1 MEFNH
6 QQRQVLC
13 SLAQAEI
20 KRQKQLKQLEA
31 IDADIL
37 EYLKKFLVSST
48 VQIVIQLGTCQKHVQ
63 AQRQRKRREAI
74 SQRDK
79 DQAWKALEARDRTLK
94 HLQSM
99 DT

>member
-48 VQIVIQLGTCQKHVQ
+48 V
-63 AQRQRKRREAI
+63 
-74 SQRDK
+74 
-79 DQAWKALEARDRTLK
+79 
-94 HLQSM
+94 
-99 DT
+99 